1 VRATT
6 LLNNLLD
13 LPGVNVDTFSLDAG
27 TLTVGVRLR
36 RKRLVC
42 PEADCDYSTRW
53 RVDTRKRD
61 SSWRSLDMG
70 PWKVIV
76 TTRLRRLR
84 CPDHGVLVEGVPFA
98 RQRVRF
104 TRDFE
109 DLVAWAASKTDKTA
123 VTRLLRI
130 AWPTVGVIIERVVAD
145 GLDADRLDGLVVH
158 VPEWAGI
165 TRISGRSTTTT

>member
-1 VRATT
+1 VPWA
-6 LLNNLLD
+6 D
-13 LPGVNVDTFSLDAG
+13 SSFSSSSQA
-27 TLTVGVRLR
+27 VA
-36 RKRLVC
+36 K
-42 PEADCDYSTRW
+42 SRW
-53 RVDTRKRD
+53 R
-61 SSWRSLDMG
+61 
-70 PWKVIV
+70 
-76 TTRLRRLR
+76 
-84 CPDHGVLVEGVPFA
+84 PFA

-104 TRDFE
+104 TRG
-109 DLVAWAASKTDKTA
+109 VGNRGAWAASKTDETA